1 MDLSDVTV
9 IIIILILL
17 LLCAF
22 FTSVESALKNVSKL
36 KIKTLADD
44 NIRAA
49 RSVLRILDNPRNIL
63 RTIIILKSIDIIV
76 ATSLVTI
83 LTPDNTALSW
93 LPISLGALSLVY
105 IIMCEISPRVIGR
118 IYAESYLLF
127 SIGPILGLS
136 KLLSPIVFLINLLIQ
151 GYLRLLRVDV
161 QTKSSLITDDELR
174 NLLEYSEEEGV
185 IESEERR
192 MITNVVDFGDSV
204 AKDVMVPRID
214 MAFASADLTYDELVA
229 VFAKEKYTRMPVYSE
244 SRDNVIGIVNLKDVF
259 FYRKDKEQFN
269 IMEIL
274 REPYYTYEYKKTSE
288 LLIEMRRQSIPI
300 SIVLDEYG
308 ATVGLITIEDLLEE
322 IVGEIRDEYDYDEED
337 NIKQISDYEYIV
349 DGNTKL
355 DELNETLGLH
365 LESHDY
371 DSIAGLI
378 IYYLDHLPSQGECV
392 LLEDVNYTVES
403 MDKNRIDKVH
413 IQLPNKELEL
423 QEEPTSE

>member
-9 IIIILILL
+9 IIIVFILL
-17 LLCAF
+17 FLCAF
-22 FTSVESALKNVSKL
+22 YTSIESALKNVSKL
-36 KIKTLADD
+36 KVKTLADD
-44 NIRAA
+44 NVRGAKT
-49 RSVLRILDNPRNIL
+49 VLRILDNPQNVL
-63 RTIIILKSIDIIV
+63 RTIIILKSINIIV
-76 ATSLVTI
+76 TSSLITLI
-83 LTPDNTALSW
+83 TKDTFSKSM
-93 LPISLGALSLVY
+93 LPITLWVLSLIY
-105 IIMCEISPRVIGR
+105 IIMCEIGPRVIGR
-118 IYAESYLLF
+118 IYAETYLLY
-127 SIGPILGLS
+127 SIGPVLGIT

-151 GYLRLLRVDV
+151 GYLSLLRVDV

-174 NLLEYSEEEGV
+174 NLLEFSEEEGG

-214 MAFASADLTYDELVA
+214 MAFANADLTYDELVA
-229 VFAKEKYTRMPVYSE
+229 VFANEKYTRMPVYSE

-259 FYRKDKEQFN
+259 FYRKDKSQFS
-269 IMEIL
+269 IIEIL

-355 DELNETLGLH
+355 DEINETLGLH
-365 LESHDY
+365 LESNDY

-378 IYYLDHLPSQGECV
+378 IYLLDHLPSQGECV
-392 LLEDVNYTVES
+392 IVEDVIYTVES

-413 IQLPNKELEL
+413 ILIPNKELEV
-423 QEEPTSE
+423 QEDSAST